1 MNVYLKSKNNENKIL
16 VKYILLLIPFLI
28 YGFYKN
34 GILLYKGEYVNIF
47 YMFKPLI
54 LTIIAILISYLFTK
68 YKKEDFIS
76 YRLYLNILSSLIVL
90 PNANIF
96 IYLIILFL
104 VNILYTFKK
113 VNISLITILLL
124 IIVSM
129 IFSKYSFLN
138 VYEESVNHSYSITN
152 YLFGNGSGGISNTL
166 FIYSILVFI
175 YLICDFSYKKHIV
188 VTSLTVYYILLIISF
203 VLFKKFDY
211 NLLLNNNLVFSF
223 IFLNTISIF
232 TPYTK
237 GGCYLYGFILGLI
250 SFCFSFIDINLGLYL
265 ISLILSFTSLYFDK
279 FILKISSK

>member
-16 VKYILLLIPFLI
+16 LKYILLLIPFLI

-47 YMFKPLI
+47 YMFKPVI
-54 LTIIAILISYLFTK
+54 LTIISILISYLFTK

-76 YRLYLNILSSLIVL
+76 YRLYLNILSSLIAL
-90 PNANIF
+90 PNTNIF

-113 VNISLITILLL
+113 VNISLITVLLL

-129 IFSKYSFLN
+129 MFSKHLFLN

-166 FIYSILVFI
+166 FIYSILIFI

-188 VTSLTVYYILLIISF
+188 LTSLTVYYILLALSF
-203 VLFKKFDY
+203 VILKKFDY
-211 NLLLNNNLVFSF
+211 NIALNNNLIFAF

-237 GGCYLYGFILGLI
+237 GGCYLYGFILGLF
-250 SFCFSFIDINLGLYL
+250 SFIFSFIDINLGVYL
-265 ISLILSFTSLYFDK
+265 VSLILSLVFPYFDK

>member
-90 PNANIF
+90 PNTNIF

-113 VNISLITILLL
+113 INISLITILLL

-166 FIYSILVFI
+166 FIHSILVFI

-250 SFCFSFIDINLGLYL
+250 SFCFSFIDINLGVYL

>member
-68 YKKEDFIS
+68 YKKEEFIS

-90 PNANIF
+90 PNTNIF

-138 VYEESVNHSYSITN
+138 IYEESVNHSYSITN

-188 VTSLTVYYILLIISF
+188 VTSLTMYYILLIISF

-250 SFCFSFIDINLGLYL
+250 SFCFSFIDINLGVYL

-279 FILKISSK
+279 IILKISSK

>member
-90 PNANIF
+90 PNTNMF

-113 VNISLITILLL
+113 INISLITILLL

-250 SFCFSFIDINLGLYL
+250 SFCFSFIDINLGVYL
-265 ISLILSFTSLYFDK
+265 ISLILSFISLYFDK
-279 FILKISSK
+279 LILKISSK

>member
-54 LTIIAILISYLFTK
+54 LTIISILISYLFAK

-90 PNANIF
+90 PNTNIF

-188 VTSLTVYYILLIISF
+188 VTSLTMYYILLIISF

-250 SFCFSFIDINLGLYL
+250 SFCFSFIDINLGVYL

>member
-54 LTIIAILISYLFTK
+54 LTIISILISYLFTK

-90 PNANIF
+90 PNTNIF

-113 VNISLITILLL
+113 INISLITILLL

-152 YLFGNGSGGISNTL
+152 YLFGNGSGGISNRL

-250 SFCFSFIDINLGLYL
+250 SFCFSFIDVNLGVYL

>member
-54 LTIIAILISYLFTK
+54 LTIIAILISYLFAK

-90 PNANIF
+90 PNTNIF

-129 IFSKYSFLN
+129 IFSKYLFLN

-250 SFCFSFIDINLGLYL
+250 SFCFSFIDINLGVYL

-279 FILKISSK
+279 LILKISSK

>member
-54 LTIIAILISYLFTK
+54 LTIIAILISYLFKK

-90 PNANIF
+90 PNTNIF

-129 IFSKYSFLN
+129 IFSKYLFLN

-250 SFCFSFIDINLGLYL
+250 SFCFSFIDINLGVYL

-279 FILKISSK
+279 LILKISSK

>member
-54 LTIIAILISYLFTK
+54 LTIIAILISYLFAK

-90 PNANIF
+90 PNTNIF

-113 VNISLITILLL
+113 INISLITILLL

-203 VLFKKFDY
+203 VIFKKFDY

-250 SFCFSFIDINLGLYL
+250 SFCFSFIDINLGIYL
-265 ISLILSFTSLYFDK
+265 INLILSFTYLYFDK
-279 FILKISSK
+279 LILKISSK

>member
-16 VKYILLLIPFLI
+16 LKYILLLIPFLI

-54 LTIIAILISYLFTK
+54 LTIISILISYLFTK

-76 YRLYLNILSSLIVL
+76 YRLYLNILSSLIAL
-90 PNANIF
+90 PNTNIF

-113 VNISLITILLL
+113 VNISLITVLLL

-129 IFSKYSFLN
+129 IFSKHLFLN

-250 SFCFSFIDINLGLYL
+250 SFCFSFIDINLGVYL

-279 FILKISSK
+279 LILKISSK

>member
-68 YKKEDFIS
+68 YKKENFIS

-90 PNANIF
+90 PNTNIF

-113 VNISLITILLL
+113 INISLITILLL

-138 VYEESVNHSYSITN
+138 VYEESVNHRYSITN

-250 SFCFSFIDINLGLYL
+250 SFCFSFIDINLGVYL

>member
-54 LTIIAILISYLFTK
+54 LTIISILISYLFTK
-68 YKKEDFIS
+68 YKKEEFIS
-76 YRLYLNILSSLIVL
+76 YRLYLNILSSLIAL
-90 PNANIF
+90 PNTNIF

-138 VYEESVNHSYSITN
+138 IYEESVNHSYSITN

-188 VTSLTVYYILLIISF
+188 VTSLTMYYILLIISF

-250 SFCFSFIDINLGLYL
+250 SFCFSFIDISLGVYL

-279 FILKISSK
+279 IILKISSK

>member
-54 LTIIAILISYLFTK
+54 LTIISILISYLFTK
-68 YKKEDFIS
+68 YKKEEFIS

-90 PNANIF
+90 PITNIF

-250 SFCFSFIDINLGLYL
+250 SFCFSFIDINLGVYL

-279 FILKISSK
+279 LILKISSK

>member
-16 VKYILLLIPFLI
+16 LKYILLLIPFLI

-54 LTIIAILISYLFTK
+54 LTIISILISYLFTK

-76 YRLYLNILSSLIVL
+76 HRLYLNILSSLIAL
-90 PNANIF
+90 PNTNIF

-113 VNISLITILLL
+113 VNISLITVLLL

-129 IFSKYSFLN
+129 IFSKYLFLN

-166 FIYSILVFI
+166 FIYSILIFI

-188 VTSLTVYYILLIISF
+188 LTSLTVYYILLALSF
-203 VLFKKFDY
+203 VILKKFDY
-211 NLLLNNNLVFSF
+211 NIALNNNLIFAF

-237 GGCYLYGFILGLI
+237 GGCYLYGFILGLF
-250 SFCFSFIDINLGLYL
+250 SFIFSFIDINLGVYL
-265 ISLILSFTSLYFDK
+265 VSLILSLVFPYFDK

>member
-54 LTIIAILISYLFTK
+54 LTIISILISYLFTK

-90 PNANIF
+90 PNTNIF

-124 IIVSM
+124 IIVST

-250 SFCFSFIDINLGLYL
+250 SFCFSFIDINLGVYL

>member
-54 LTIIAILISYLFTK
+54 LTIISILISYLFAK

-76 YRLYLNILSSLIVL
+76 YRLYLNILSSLIIL
-90 PNANIF
+90 PNTNMF

-113 VNISLITILLL
+113 INISLITILLL

-250 SFCFSFIDINLGLYL
+250 SFCFSFMDINLGVYL

>member
-54 LTIIAILISYLFTK
+54 LTIFAILISYLFKK

-90 PNANIF
+90 PNTNIF

-129 IFSKYSFLN
+129 IFSKYLFLN

-188 VTSLTVYYILLIISF
+188 VTSVTVYYILLIISF

-250 SFCFSFIDINLGLYL
+250 SFCFSFIDINLGVYL

-279 FILKISSK
+279 LILKISSK

>member
-16 VKYILLLIPFLI
+16 LKYILLLIPFLI

-54 LTIIAILISYLFTK
+54 LTIISILISYLFTK

-76 YRLYLNILSSLIVL
+76 YRLYLNILSSLIAL
-90 PNANIF
+90 PNTNIF

-113 VNISLITILLL
+113 VNISLITVLLL

-129 IFSKYSFLN
+129 MFSKHLFLN

-166 FIYSILVFI
+166 FIYSILIFI

-188 VTSLTVYYILLIISF
+188 LTSLTVYYILLALSF
-203 VLFKKFDY
+203 VILKKFDY
-211 NLLLNNNLVFSF
+211 NIALNNNLIFAF

-237 GGCYLYGFILGLI
+237 GGCYLYGFILGLF
-250 SFCFSFIDINLGLYL
+250 SFIFSFIDINLGVYL
-265 ISLILSFTSLYFDK
+265 VSLILSLVFPYFDK

>member
-16 VKYILLLIPFLI
+16 LKYILLLIPFLI

-54 LTIIAILISYLFTK
+54 LTIISILISYLFTK

-90 PNANIF
+90 PNINIF

-113 VNISLITILLL
+113 VNISLITVLLL

-129 IFSKYSFLN
+129 IFSKYLFLN

-188 VTSLTVYYILLIISF
+188 LTSLTVYYILLALSF
-203 VLFKKFDY
+203 VILKKFDY
-211 NLLLNNNLVFSF
+211 NIALNNNLIFAF

-232 TPYTK
+232 SPYTK
-237 GGCYLYGFILGLI
+237 GGCYLYGFILGLF
-250 SFCFSFIDINLGLYL
+250 SFIFSFIDINIGVYL
-265 ISLILSFTSLYFDK
+265 VSLILSLVFPYFDK

>member
-54 LTIIAILISYLFTK
+54 LTIIAILISYLFAK

-90 PNANIF
+90 PNTNIF

-250 SFCFSFIDINLGLYL
+250 SFCFSFIDINLGVYL

>member
-54 LTIIAILISYLFTK
+54 LTIISILISYLFTK
-68 YKKEDFIS
+68 YKKEEFIS

-90 PNANIF
+90 PNTNIF

-129 IFSKYSFLN
+129 IFSKYLFLN
-138 VYEESVNHSYSITN
+138 IYEESVNHSYSITN

-250 SFCFSFIDINLGLYL
+250 SFCFSFIDINLGVYL

-279 FILKISSK
+279 LILKISSK

>member
-68 YKKEDFIS
+68 YKKEEFIS

-90 PNANIF
+90 PNTNIF

-129 IFSKYSFLN
+129 IFSKYSFLI

-279 FILKISSK
+279 LILKISSK

>member
-90 PNANIF
+90 PNTNIF

-129 IFSKYSFLN
+129 IFSKYLFLN
-138 VYEESVNHSYSITN
+138 IYEESVNHSYSITN

-250 SFCFSFIDINLGLYL
+250 SFCFSFIDINLGVYL

-279 FILKISSK
+279 LILKISSK

>member
-16 VKYILLLIPFLI
+16 LKYILLLIPFLI

-54 LTIIAILISYLFTK
+54 LTIFAILISYLFKK

-90 PNANIF
+90 PNTNIF

-129 IFSKYSFLN
+129 IFSKYLFLN

-250 SFCFSFIDINLGLYL
+250 SFCFSFIDINLGVYL

-279 FILKISSK
+279 LILKISSK

>member
-16 VKYILLLIPFLI
+16 LKYILLLIPFLI

-54 LTIIAILISYLFTK
+54 LTIISILISYLFTK

-76 YRLYLNILSSLIVL
+76 YRLYLNILSSLIAL
-90 PNANIF
+90 PNTNIF

-113 VNISLITILLL
+113 VNISLITVLLL

-129 IFSKYSFLN
+129 IFSKHLFLN

-188 VTSLTVYYILLIISF
+188 LTSLTVYYILLALSF
-203 VLFKKFDY
+203 VILKKFDY
-211 NLLLNNNLVFSF
+211 NIALNNNLIFAF

-237 GGCYLYGFILGLI
+237 GGCYLYGFILGLF
-250 SFCFSFIDINLGLYL
+250 SFIFSFIDINLGVYL
-265 ISLILSFTSLYFDK
+265 VSLILSLVFPYFDK

>member
-47 YMFKPLI
+47 NMFKPLI
-54 LTIIAILISYLFTK
+54 LTIISILISYLFTK

-90 PNANIF
+90 PNTNIF

-104 VNILYTFKK
+104 FNILYTFKK

-129 IFSKYSFLN
+129 IFSKYLFLN
-138 VYEESVNHSYSITN
+138 IYEESVNHSYSITN

-250 SFCFSFIDINLGLYL
+250 SFCFSFIDINLGVYL

-279 FILKISSK
+279 IILKISSK

>member
-54 LTIIAILISYLFTK
+54 LTIISILISYLFAK

-90 PNANIF
+90 PNTNIF

-113 VNISLITILLL
+113 INISLITILLL

-250 SFCFSFIDINLGLYL
+250 SFCFSFIDINLGVYL

>member
-47 YMFKPLI
+47 YMFKLLI
-54 LTIIAILISYLFTK
+54 LTIISILISYLFTK

-90 PNANIF
+90 PNTNIF

-113 VNISLITILLL
+113 VNISLITILSL

-250 SFCFSFIDINLGLYL
+250 SFCFSFIDINLGVYL

>member
-54 LTIIAILISYLFTK
+54 LTIISILISYLFTK
-68 YKKEDFIS
+68 YKKEEFIS

-90 PNANIF
+90 PNTNIF

-138 VYEESVNHSYSITN
+138 IYEESVNHSYSITN

-188 VTSLTVYYILLIISF
+188 VTSLTMYYILLIISF

-250 SFCFSFIDINLGLYL
+250 SFCFSFIDINLGVYL

>member
-54 LTIIAILISYLFTK
+54 LTIISILISYLFTK
-68 YKKEDFIS
+68 YKKEEFIS

-90 PNANIF
+90 PNTNIF

-129 IFSKYSFLN
+129 IFSKYLFLN
-138 VYEESVNHSYSITN
+138 IYEESVNHSYSITN

-175 YLICDFSYKKHIV
+175 YLICDFSYKNHIV

-250 SFCFSFIDINLGLYL
+250 SFCFSFIDINLGVYL

-279 FILKISSK
+279 LILKISSK

>member
-54 LTIIAILISYLFTK
+54 LTIISILISYLFTK

-90 PNANIF
+90 PNTNIF

-104 VNILYTFKK
+104 VNILNTFKK

-250 SFCFSFIDINLGLYL
+250 SFCFSFIDINLGVYL

-279 FILKISSK
+279 LILKISSK

>member
-54 LTIIAILISYLFTK
+54 LTIIAILISYLFAK

>member
-76 YRLYLNILSSLIVL
+76 YRFYLNILSSLIVL
-90 PNANIF
+90 PNTNIF

-250 SFCFSFIDINLGLYL
+250 SFCFSFIDINLGVYL
-265 ISLILSFTSLYFDK
+265 ISLILTFTSLYFDK
-279 FILKISSK
+279 LILKISSK

>member
-54 LTIIAILISYLFTK
+54 LTIISILISYLFTK

-76 YRLYLNILSSLIVL
+76 HRLYLNILSSLIVL
-90 PNANIF
+90 PNTNIF

-250 SFCFSFIDINLGLYL
+250 SFCFSFMDINLGVYL

>member
-54 LTIIAILISYLFTK
+54 LTIISILISYLFTK
-68 YKKEDFIS
+68 YKKEEFIS

-90 PNANIF
+90 PNTNIF

-129 IFSKYSFLN
+129 IFSKYLFLN
-138 VYEESVNHSYSITN
+138 IYEESVNHSYSITN

-250 SFCFSFIDINLGLYL
+250 SFCFSFIDINLGVYL

>member
-68 YKKEDFIS
+68 YKKEEFIS

-90 PNANIF
+90 PNTNIF

-250 SFCFSFIDINLGLYL
+250 SFCFSFIDINLGVYL

>member
-68 YKKEDFIS
+68 YKKEEFIS

-90 PNANIF
+90 PNTNIF

-138 VYEESVNHSYSITN
+138 IYEESVNHSYSITN

-203 VLFKKFDY
+203 VLFNKFDY

-250 SFCFSFIDINLGLYL
+250 SFCFSFIDINLGVYL

-279 FILKISSK
+279 LILKISSK